1 MYLSRYSVRTI
12 AAALFKSSSVT
23 KRIFQRTLNAKV
35 NNFKGSN
42 VISCLLYHKK
52 TSQFPLAS
60 KTLKKLIPAIIFL
73 RPTPLHNG
81 KKVFSAIFFFYEAV
95 SSLCKKEKSRKTRFI
110 LKKND
115 RNFDFIREE
124 HHFTE
129 DLKQIVEYSC
139 SN

>member
-81 KKVFSAIFFFYEAV
+81 KKVFSAIFSFTRLFLRYARKR
-95 SSLCKKEKSRKTRFI
+95 SLGKRVLFK
-110 LKKND
+110 KKND